1 MEKVR
6 EYLARFG
13 KENEIIVSSQ
23 STATVAEA
31 AEAMGVVA
39 GQIAKTLAFRRPE
52 GGAYVIV
59 YAGDAR
65 VQGGAF
71 KRRFGCKP
79 SMLSAEETKAATGYA
94 PGGVCPFALPA
105 ETTELYLDVSLR
117 RFATVYPACG
127 TANNAICLSPDELYR
142 ISAARD
148 WVDTAKI
155 RTEEET

>member
-1 MEKVR
+1 MKKVR

-13 KENEIIVSSQ
+13 KDEEIIIAAQ

-31 AEAMGVVA
+31 AEAMGVVP
-39 GQIAKTLAFRRPE
+39 GQIAKTLAFSRPD
-52 GGAYVIV
+52 GGAYVVV

-79 SMLSAEETKAATGYA
+79 SMLSAEETEAVTGYA

-105 ETTELYLDVSLR
+105 DTTELYLDVSLR

-127 TANNAICLSPDELYR
+127 TAHSAIRLSPDELYR
-142 ISAARD
+142 ISGARD
-148 WVDTAKI
+148 WVDTANGW
-155 RTEEET
+155 REEEA